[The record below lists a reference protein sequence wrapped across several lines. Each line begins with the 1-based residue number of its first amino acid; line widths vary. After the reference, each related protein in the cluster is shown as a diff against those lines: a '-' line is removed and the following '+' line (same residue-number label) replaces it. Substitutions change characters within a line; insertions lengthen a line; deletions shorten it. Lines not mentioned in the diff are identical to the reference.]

1 MTGAT
6 KQRIRTASLWLA
18 AIVALVVLFYAARWL
33 TRKRLPVRVAE
44 SRVSDLVKSTSTNGK
59 IEPINNFEAHAPI
72 PTTVTKI
79 YVTSGERVKAG
90 ELLLR
95 LDDATAKA
103 QEAAASAALR
113 GAEAQLQA
121 VQGGGT
127 HQQQLVFQSNL
138 EKAGIERRQAAAS
151 LKTVEALEKQG
162 AAAPNEVAQ
171 AQQQLAIATASLQ
184 ALEQQKQQPYSAAD
198 LSHARSSVTQARE
211 AYRAA
216 AQVVAQCNVT
226 APYAGTVY
234 ALPVTQYE
242 YVQAGA
248 RLLDLADLKK
258 LRVRAY
264 FDEPEVGNLEI
275 GDPATIIWDA
285 KPGMT
290 WHGRITTLPSTI
302 IAFGTRNVGVVL
314 INIDDSD
321 GVLLPDT
328 NVTVTVT
335 TNQIRNALTVP
346 REALHIE
353 NGKDY
358 LYMVKGDSLHRVA
371 IQVGALNLTDVQVLS
386 GIEANE
392 TVALGATNGAPLT
405 EGVPIRVVKQ

>member
-1 MTGAT
+1 M
-6 KQRIRTASLWLA
+6 WLA

-44 SRVSDLVKSTSTNGK
+44 SQVSDLIKSTSTNGK
-59 IEPINNFEAHAPI
+59 IEPVENFEAHAPI
-72 PTTVTKI
+72 PTTVTRI
-79 YVTSGERVKAG
+79 YVTAGEKVKAG
-90 ELLLR
+90 KLLLR
-95 LDDATAKA
+95 LDDATARA
-103 QEAAASAALR
+103 QKAAAAAALR
-113 GAEAQLQA
+113 GAEAQLQVVEA
-121 VQGGGT
+121 GGT
-127 HQQQLVFQSNL
+127 HQQQFALQSNL
-138 EKAGIERRQAAAS
+138 EKARIERRQAAAG
-151 LKTVEALEKQG
+151 LKTVEQLEKQG
-162 AAAPNEVAQ
+162 AAAPSEVLQ
-171 AQQQLAIATASLQ
+171 ARQQLAIANASLN
-184 ALEQQKQQPYSAAD
+184 ALEKQKQQPYSTAD
-198 LSHARSSVTQARE
+198 LSHAQSAVVQARE
-211 AYRAA
+211 AYQAA

-226 APYAGTVY
+226 APFAGTVY

-242 YVQAGA
+242 YLQAGA

-264 FDEPEVGNLEI
+264 FDEPEIGNLDI
-275 GDPATIIWDA
+275 GDPVTVVWDA

-290 WHGRITTLPSTI
+290 WHGHITALPSTI

-314 INIDDSD
+314 ISIDDSD

-358 LYMVKGDSLHRVA
+358 LYMVRGDTLHRVP
-371 IQVGALNLTDVQVLS
+371 IKVGALNLTDVQVLS